1 MGIAENVGYNMGY
14 SDPAGRVVERWLNSP
29 GHKKNIEGN
38 YNLTGIGVIQ
48 ADQVTYYFTQIFVLS
63 R

>member
-1 MGIAENVGYNMGY
+1 MGY

-38 YNLTGIGVIQ
+38 YNLTGIGVVQ
-48 ADQVTYYFTQIFVLS
+48 ANNLTYYFTQIFVLS